1 MSGIYLALRTLHIVS
16 ATILFGTGLGS
27 AFYLWMAHRSGDPR
41 SIATVSRHVVIADFL
56 FTAPAAVVQPL
67 SGVALAWLGGVDLL
81 APWLV
86 AAYLLYALA
95 GACWLPVIRLQIRI
109 RDLAG
114 AAVAASRPLP
124 PAYRRCIALWFAL
137 GWPAFGAFLVIFWLM
152 VAKPDLW

>member
-1 MSGIYLALRTLHIVS
+1 MSGLYLALRTLHIVS

-27 AFYLWMAHRSGDPR
+27 AFYLWMAHRSGDQR
-41 SIATVSRHVVIADFL
+41 SIAMVARHVVIADFL

-95 GACWLPVIRLQIRI
+95 GACWLPVIGLQIRI
-109 RDLAG
+109 RDLA
-114 AAVAASRPLP
+114 AAAIADARPLP
-124 PAYRRCIALWFAL
+124 PAYRRCITLWFAL